1 MLCPIAESAWLDTE
15 QQQGTSVVVKLRS
28 SQLLHEGHD
37 MLGQP
42 SCTSPR
48 PDAELDRLFVNKAD
62 AGSMRALDQSACR
75 DQHTYG
81 DSADKFLLP
90 QQPTHQQAEFSLEAD
105 DILAAEATDMNEY
118 TTSDLSVL
126 SEPPNH
132 NDVSHSRDCDL
143 HALFSVRDDA
153 FSKQARSHM
162 FAQACSDP
170 WLDQMVRYSRD

>member
-1 MLCPIAESAWLDTE
+1 MPALCRHWINLLADTNIHMEIA
-15 QQQGTSVVVKLRS
+15 QTSFYCRS
-28 SQLLHEGHD
+28 SQ
-37 MLGQP
+37 
-42 SCTSPR
+42 
-48 PDAELDRLFVNKAD
+48 
-62 AGSMRALDQSACR
+62 
-75 DQHTYG
+75 
-81 DSADKFLLP
+81 
-90 QQPTHQQAEFSLEAD
+90 HQQAESSLEAD

-143 HALFSVRDDA
+143 HALFSGRDDA
-153 FSKQARSHM
+153 FPKQARSHM

>member
-1 MLCPIAESAWLDTE
+1 MD
-15 QQQGTSVVVKLRS
+15 VKPRS
-28 SQLLHEGHD
+28 FQMRHKGHD
-37 MLGQP
+37 TLGAP

-48 PDAELDRLFVNKAD
+48 ADAELDRLFVNKGD
-62 AGSMRALDQSACR
+62 VNSMRALDQSACR

-126 SEPPNH
+126 SEPPKH

-143 HALFSVRDDA
+143 HALFSGRDDA
-153 FSKQARSHM
+153 FPKQARSHM

>member
-48 PDAELDRLFVNKAD
+48 PDAELDRLFVNK
-62 AGSMRALDQSACR
+62 
-75 DQHTYG
+75 
-81 DSADKFLLP
+81 FLLP
-90 QQPTHQQAEFSLEAD
+90 QQPTHQQAESSLEAD

-143 HALFSVRDDA
+143 HALFSGRDDA
-153 FSKQARSHM
+153 FPKQARSHM